1 MAFIKHVGRHAATG
15 QRLVVVFM
23 QLPDEPEN
31 ALVVFSDS
39 LPDRYHQSLMEA
51 VESNEGQAAKEL
63 YEVLARKVFWHG
75 GQMLNTLHTERLLA
89 KIPSKNII
97 MTPNTSTN
105 VPLSEILEH
114 IRNIES
120 GTLTENTQ
128 PTSTESRIDTNVA
141 ESKAEES
148 RQIAQ
153 NLLVQAQLLEDDARR
168 KREEAYRYDPSLKPI
183 TVEINTTGKPK
194 RSKSSKPK
202 TETAEN
208 A

>member
-23 QLPDEPEN
+23 ELPGEPEN
-31 ALVVFSDS
+31 SLVVFSDS
-39 LPDRYHQSLMEA
+39 LPDRYHQALMDA
-51 VESNEGQAAKEL
+51 VESNEGQSAKEL

-75 GQMLNTLHTERLLA
+75 GQMLNTLHTEGLLA

-105 VPLSEILEH
+105 VPLNEILE
-114 IRNIES
+114 NIHKIEA
-120 GTLTENTQ
+120 GLLTENSA
-128 PTSTESRIDTNVA
+128 PAPTESRIDSNVA

-153 NLLVQAQLLEDDARR
+153 NLLIQAQLLEDDARR

-183 TVEINTTGKPK
+183 TVEINTTRKPQ
-194 RSKSSKPK
+194 RSKASKPK

>member
-23 QLPDEPEN
+23 ELPGEPEN

-39 LPDRYHQSLMEA
+39 LPDRYHQALMDA
-51 VESNEGQAAKEL
+51 VESNEGQSAKEL

-75 GQMLNTLHTERLLA
+75 GQMLTTLHTERLLA

-97 MTPNTSTN
+97 MTPNSSTN
-105 VPLSEILEH
+105 VPLNEILE
-114 IRNIES
+114 NIHKIEA
-120 GTLTENTQ
+120 GMLTEST
-128 PTSTESRIDTNVA
+128 PPAPTESRIDTNVA

-153 NLLVQAQLLEDDARR
+153 NLLIQAQLLEDDARR

-183 TVEINTTGKPK
+183 TVEINTTGKPR
-194 RSKSSKPK
+194 RSKASKPK

>member
-23 QLPDEPEN
+23 ELPGEPEN

-39 LPDRYHQSLMEA
+39 LPDRYHQALMDA
-51 VESNEGQAAKEL
+51 VESNEGQSAKEL

-75 GQMLNTLHTERLLA
+75 GQMLNTLHTEGLLA

-97 MTPNTSTN
+97 MTPNSSTN
-105 VPLSEILEH
+105 VPLNEILE
-114 IRNIES
+114 NIHKIEA
-120 GTLTENTQ
+120 GILTERT
-128 PTSTESRIDTNVA
+128 PPAPTESRIDTNVA
-141 ESKAEES
+141 ESKSEES

-153 NLLVQAQLLEDDARR
+153 NLLIQAQLLEDDARR

-194 RSKSSKPK
+194 RSKASKPK

>member
-23 QLPDEPEN
+23 ELPGEPEN

-39 LPDRYHQSLMEA
+39 LPDRYHQALMDA
-51 VESNEGQAAKEL
+51 VESNEGQSAKEL

-75 GQMLNTLHTERLLA
+75 GQMLNTLHIEGLLA

-105 VPLSEILEH
+105 VPLNEILE
-114 IRNIES
+114 NIHKIEA
-120 GTLTENTQ
+120 GLLTENSA
-128 PTSTESRIDTNVA
+128 PAPTESRIDSNVT

-153 NLLVQAQLLEDDARR
+153 NLLIQAQLLEDDARR

-194 RSKSSKPK
+194 RSKASKPK

>member
-1 MAFIKHVGRHAATG
+1 MAFMKHVGRHASTG

-23 QLPDEPEN
+23 ELPDEPEN

-39 LPDRYHQSLMEA
+39 LPDRYHQALMDA
-51 VESNEGQAAKEL
+51 VESNEGQSAKQL

-75 GQMLNTLHTERLLA
+75 GQMLTTLHTERLLS

-105 VPLSEILEH
+105 VPLNEILEKMH
-114 IRNIES
+114 EIEA
-120 GTLTENTQ
+120 GLLTEDTAPVQ
-128 PTSTESRIDTNVA
+128 TESRIDMNVA
-141 ESKAEES
+141 ESKSEES

-153 NLLVQAQLLEDDARR
+153 NLLVQAQLLEADAQR
-168 KREEAYRYDPSLKPI
+168 KREEAYKYDPSLRPAAFEIKPA
-183 TVEINTTGKPK
+183 EKPK
-194 RSKSSKPK
+194 RGRTPKVK
-202 TETAEN
+202 TETAES

>member
-1 MAFIKHVGRHAATG
+1 MAFVKHVGRHAATG

-23 QLPDEPEN
+23 ELPGEPEN

-39 LPDRYHQSLMEA
+39 LPDRYHQALMDA
-51 VESNEGQAAKEL
+51 VESNEGQSAKEL

-75 GQMLNTLHTERLLA
+75 GQMLNTLHTEGLLA

-105 VPLSEILEH
+105 VPLNEILE
-114 IRNIES
+114 NIHKIEA
-120 GTLTENTQ
+120 GLLTENSA
-128 PTSTESRIDTNVA
+128 PAPTESRIDSNVA

-153 NLLVQAQLLEDDARR
+153 NLLIQAQLLEDDARR

-194 RSKSSKPK
+194 RSKASKPK